1 MTNESSIKESI
12 RKLAEKYAN
21 ELERKI
27 SLRIDEMKKDDR
39 SHYLIYQVLGIS
51 DEEGELIDIY
61 QNKGRF
67 LYNYAGKFLE
77 YAALLCIKE
86 KFPEA
91 KRTQIEN
98 TLGQKPKKF
107 EIDCLI
113 GTDAIEIKWRD
124 ATTDGDHITKEH
136 TRIKAIKAH
145 GFKPIRVMFFYPNR
159 EQSRRIQETLKTLY
173 AGVGGEYFAGDE
185 AWNYL
190 RKRTKIDLKAIL
202 LEIAE
207 GNKNKGKR

>member
-1 MTNESSIKESI
+1 MTNEVSIKDSI
-12 RKLAEKYAN
+12 RKLADKYAA

-27 SLRIDEMKKDDR
+27 SLRIDEMKKDDM

-51 DEEGELIDIY
+51 DEEGALIDSY

-77 YAALLCIKE
+77 YAALLCFKE

-91 KRTQIEN
+91 KKAQVAN
-98 TLGQKPKKF
+98 TLGQKPKQF
-107 EIDCLI
+107 EVDCLV
-113 GTDAIEIKWRD
+113 GKDAIEIKWRD
-124 ATTDGDHITKEH
+124 ATTDGDHIIKEH
-136 TRIKAIKAH
+136 TRINAIKSH
-145 GFKPIRVMFFYPNR
+145 GLKPIRVMFFYPNR
-159 EQSRRIQETLKTLY
+159 EQASQIQETLKTLY
-173 AGVGGEYFAGDE
+173 AGVGGEYFAGEE
-185 AWNYL
+185 AWNYV

-207 GNKNKGKR
+207 GNKIKVKQ

>member
-1 MTNESSIKESI
+1 MTNEISIKESI
-12 RKLAEKYAN
+12 RRLADKYAN

-27 SLRIDEMKKDDR
+27 ALRIDEMKKDDL

-51 DEEGELIDIY
+51 DEEGALIDSY

-86 KFPEA
+86 KFPDA
-91 KRTQIEN
+91 RRTQVEN
-98 TLGQKPKKF
+98 TLGQKPKQF

-113 GTDAIEIKWRD
+113 GKDAVEIKWRD

-136 TRIKAIKAH
+136 TRIKAIKAN
-145 GFKPIRVMFFYPNR
+145 GFKPIRLMFFYPNR

-207 GNKNKGKR
+207 GNKNQGKQ